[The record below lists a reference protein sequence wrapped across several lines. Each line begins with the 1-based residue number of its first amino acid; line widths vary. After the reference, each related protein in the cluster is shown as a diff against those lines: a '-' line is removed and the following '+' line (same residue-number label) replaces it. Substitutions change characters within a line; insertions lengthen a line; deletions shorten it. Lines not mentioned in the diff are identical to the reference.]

1 MDFTDDEYNFSAVH
15 FDMDAVVKM
24 ICQTIAEKKTT
35 QQFILLEGLCNN
47 RKLAHEDDKLNQRYM
62 DELFQ
67 IEKHIGEISAVISLQ
82 N

>member
-1 MDFTDDEYNFSAVH
+1 M
-15 FDMDAVVKM
+15 
-24 ICQTIAEKKTT
+24 
-35 QQFILLEGLCNN
+35 NN
-47 RKLAHEDDKLNQRYM
+47 RKFAKEDDKLNQRYM